1 MVEAATYAV
10 PDLKL
15 PVCPWCKRPAAK
27 YYLLVYQRKDV
38 LELEVMCER
47 CQAAATQF
55 AEMHNSGIS
64 RNSILADF
72 GFRGR
77 DAPWPDKS

>member
-1 MVEAATYAV
+1 MVETGTYSV

-15 PVCPWCKRPAAK
+15 SVCPWCKRPGES
-27 YYLLVYQRKDV
+27 YHLLVYDRNGV
-38 LELEVMCER
+38 SEFEVMCER

-55 AEMHNSGIS
+55 AEMHKNGIS

>member
-1 MVEAATYAV
+1 MVETTTYSV

-15 PVCPWCKRPAAK
+15 PVCPWCKRAAES
-27 YYLLVYQRKDV
+27 YHLLVYERRGV
-38 LELEVMCER
+38 IEFEVMCDR
-47 CQAAATQF
+47 CIAAALQF
-55 AEMHNSGIS
+55 AEMHNNGIS

-77 DAPWPDKS
+77 DATCAETK